1 MGTCLVAI
9 RGDFL
14 DGANRIFCTLNH
26 FHGFSV
32 CRPEEAVIWATLD
45 VCPAPQRPLFP
56 PGLMSARNYFVS
68 RYFLLNPLQGE
79 GIFVTLQLKAHSR
92 WQPWRPLNFCSLKYV
107 TCMDSIAKWGR
118 QLYPRNDTQKP
129 IITSLSHAE
138 TEARADF
145 RGFSQRFLFFG

>member
-1 MGTCLVAI
+1 M
-9 RGDFL
+9 DFPSAARKKL
-14 DGANRIFCTLNH
+14 SSGRHLTSARLHTVP
-26 FHGFSV
+26 SS
-32 CRPEEAVIWATLD
+32 
-45 VCPAPQRPLFP
+45 PLP

-92 WQPWRPLNFCSLKYV
+92 WQPWRPLNFCSLKCV

-145 RGFSQRFLFFG
+145 RGFSQRFLFFSGECVVKRERGRLDNPCAR